1 MGNIKKT
8 LSLQE
13 IQKIELSIL
22 IEFDKFCKENNLQY
36 FLCGGTLLGA
46 VRHNGFIPW
55 DDDIDVCMPR
65 QDYEKFFT
73 LTAFKPIRKNL
84 ITSTYK
90 KCLNCIS
97 YPFIKLI
104 DVNTVLVEKG
114 KTQKG
119 RSGVFIDI
127 LPIDGTP
134 DTIGKQKAFYKK
146 ATQLRK
152 KIVFVNTII
161 TRSNSKSI
169 ATFVYKKLKQ
179 FFQLLFIKKLCK
191 ELDCYSKQIDFEKAE
206 NVGIVLWGLY
216 NESEVIP
223 KSQMTT
229 TTAQFEGFLF
239 NSFEYQKSYLKNL
252 YGDYM
257 KLPPENKRI
266 SHQITA
272 YLLSEEE

>member
-1 MGNIKKT
+1 M
-8 LSLQE
+8 
-13 IQKIELSIL
+13 
-22 IEFDKFCKENNLQY
+22 
-36 FLCGGTLLGA
+36 
-46 VRHNGFIPW
+46 
-55 DDDIDVCMPR
+55 
-65 QDYEKFFT
+65 
-73 LTAFKPIRKNL
+73 
-84 ITSTYK
+84 
-90 KCLNCIS
+90 
-97 YPFIKLI
+97 
-104 DVNTVLVEKG
+104 
-114 KTQKG
+114 
-119 RSGVFIDI
+119 
-127 LPIDGTP
+127 
-134 DTIGKQKAFYKK
+134 
-146 ATQLRK
+146 
-152 KIVFVNTII
+152 
-161 TRSNSKSI
+161 
-169 ATFVYKKLKQ
+169 
-179 FFQLLFIKKLCK
+179 LFIKKLCK

>member
-104 DVNTVLVEKG
+104 DVNTVLVEQG

-134 DTIGKQKAFYKK
+134 NLIEAQKIFYGKALQM
-146 ATQLRK
+146 RK
-152 KIVFVNTII
+152 KILFANTLI
-161 TRSNSKSI
+161 TLSNSKNI
-169 ATFVYKKLKQ
+169 ITFSYKKMKQ
-179 FFQLLFIKKLCK
+179 FYQSLFIKKLCK
-191 ELDCYSKQIDFEKAE
+191 QLDLYSKQIDYDTAE

-223 KSQMTT
+223 KSQMTAIT
-229 TTAQFEGFLF
+229 VQFEGCSFY
-239 NSFEYQKSYLKNL
+239 SFEYQKSYLRNL

-257 KLPPENKRI
+257 KLPPVDKRG
-266 SHQITA
+266 SHQMTA
-272 YLLSEEE
+272 YMLNEE